1 MKKYIFLLIAVLL
14 LVSCSKVTESD
25 LTRACTKIGNTPKYL
40 APSVFADEY
49 YKLED
54 KAGVKVSANA
64 ISLKYILKR
73 IELKAIGGQS
83 FQEACTS
90 VLREDFMCIEPEP
103 EPEPDNSPLEYDEKD
118 EATLKKEREE
128 LDKKRGEILSV
139 AQTTNLFCPRI
150 KVGKH
155 DGAWDRHW
163 IAAQLYKVD
172 DKLELASVYA
182 YSPKNAIESYCQD
195 YALTCFSVYVERDPS
210 EYRYKS
216 LSEDCDLGLVPFC
229 EKVGKSLIWAEGG
242 YPKHSFRQ
250 TTNDDFYEVE
260 AGSYRGGIQI
270 NRKNLEAQWGT
281 YFPDGKP
288 REKDAFYKCESIS
301 KKEFTEKALE
311 PIQSR
316 FNEVVVEETQKLSEI
331 EEVEEIQKEIES
343 APEVNQ
349 I

>member
-1 MKKYIFLLIAVLL
+1 MLV

-54 KAGVKVSANA
+54 KAGVKVSASA
-64 ISLKYILKR
+64 ISLKYILKS
-73 IELKAIGGQS
+73 IELTVIGGQS

-90 VLREDFMCIEPEP
+90 VLREKFMGIEP
-103 EPEPDNSPLEYDEKD
+103 EPEPDNSPPEYDEKD

-150 KVGKH
+150 KVGNH
-155 DGAWDRHW
+155 DGDVDHHW

-172 DKLELASVYA
+172 GILELASVYA

-195 YALTCFSVYVERDPS
+195 FAAYACSSVYVERDPS
-210 EYRYKS
+210 EYKYKS
-216 LSEDCDLGLVPFC
+216 LSEQCDLGNLPFC
-229 EKVGKSLIWAEGG
+229 ERVGKSIVWAKGG
-242 YPKHSFRQ
+242 FPKYGS
-250 TTNDDFYEVE
+250 TDLKSSNDSYLVGADV
-260 AGSYRGGIQI
+260 YRGGIRI
-270 NRKNLEAQWGT
+270 NRKNLEAQWSY

-288 REKDAFYKCESIS
+288 REKDAIYKCEILS

-316 FNEVVVEETQKLSEI
+316 FNEVVAEETQKLSEI

-343 APEVNQ
+343 APEENQ